1 MLFLSKLWAKIG
13 KDIRFDMSLRLAL
26 TPRNLRS
33 GANPS
38 NCRISWN
45 PCSIASKLRIALG
58 QKNKSLLLCSY
69 QDLPHV
75 HEKYLH
81 RFTHKK
87 PTQFPSKIHWQKHL
101 DESDS
106 SNSAGCRWWKLRRL
120 LHPCEVRDCKPTEL
134 FHKAWCGRCHPRKS
148 PSMQTLDL
156 KNRIWKHFS
165 KPCTFTHITHLTI
178 LPCHNDFTAQV

>member
-1 MLFLSKLWAKIG
+1 
-13 KDIRFDMSLRLAL
+13 MSLRSAL

-33 GANPS
+33 GAKPS
-38 NCRISWN
+38 NCRISWK

-58 QKNKSLLLCSY
+58 QKNKSLPLCSY
-69 QDLPHV
+69 HDLPPL

-81 RFTHKK
+81 RITFTKK
-87 PTQFPSKIHWQKHL
+87 TLNFQAKSIRWQKHL
-101 DESDS
+101 DESDKN

-134 FHKAWCGRCHPRKS
+134 FHKVWSGRCHPQRS

-156 KNRIWKHFS
+156 KTWKKYFDVFFILLYFS
-165 KPCTFTHITHLTI
+165 CAFTHVTHLTI